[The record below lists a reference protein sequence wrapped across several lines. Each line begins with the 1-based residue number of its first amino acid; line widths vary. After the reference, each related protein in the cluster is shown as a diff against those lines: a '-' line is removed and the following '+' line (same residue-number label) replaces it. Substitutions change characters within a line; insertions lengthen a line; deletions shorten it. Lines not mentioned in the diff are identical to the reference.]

1 MSKTRLRILQKELK
15 IPVSKLKSKDMR
27 AMPIAMYRAML
38 RAHEIARQTGTGVVI
53 RRDGVLQTVEP
64 MPQDEIER
72 KRTLLREYGALL
84 LGRRL
89 TRSGCGVP
97 LPQPLFP
104 QGRRDQPRCSKKLGL
119 IYIT

>member
-1 MSKTRLRILQKELK
+1 MSETRLRMLQKELN

-38 RAHEIARQTGTGVVI
+38 RANEIARQTGTGVLI

-84 LGRRL
+84 LG
-89 TRSGCGVP
+89 P
-97 LPQPLFP
+97 N
-104 QGRRDQPRCSKKLGL
+104 
-119 IYIT
+119 

>member
-1 MSKTRLRILQKELK
+1 MSKTRLQMLQKELK

-27 AMPIAMYRAML
+27 ATPIAMYRAML

-64 MPQDEIER
+64 MPRDEIEK

-84 LGRRL
+84 LG
-89 TRSGCGVP
+89 G
-97 LPQPLFP
+97 
-104 QGRRDQPRCSKKLGL
+104 D
-119 IYIT
+119 

>member
-1 MSKTRLRILQKELK
+1 MSKKRLRTLQKELK

-38 RAHEIARQTGTGVVI
+38 RAHEIARHTGTGVVI

-72 KRTLLREYGALL
+72 KRTLLREYGSLL
-84 LGRRL
+84 LG
-89 TRSGCGVP
+89 G
-97 LPQPLFP
+97 
-104 QGRRDQPRCSKKLGL
+104 D
-119 IYIT
+119 